1 MAGHSKWANIRHRKA
16 QVDAK
21 KGKIFAKVIRAIIT
35 AARQGGGDPERNP
48 RLRLAIQW
56 AREVNMP
63 SENIKRAIQRGTGE
77 IPGASYEE
85 VSYEGYGPGGVAV
98 LVEAMTDNRNRTTAE
113 IRHIFSR
120 YGGNLGEAGCVSW
133 VFERKGVLTFE
144 GVDEDQVME
153 IAIEAGAEDVKVNN
167 DDGTVE
173 VLTDPKDF
181 MTVREAFEK
190 ANLKPLRAEVTMLP
204 KSTTRLEGDEAIKML
219 KLMEALEDHDDVQHV
234 YANFDI
240 PDEILERMGAA
251 A

>member
-16 QVDAK
+16 QVDAQR
-21 KGKIFAKVIRAIIT
+21 GKLFAKVIRAIIT
-35 AARQGGGDPERNP
+35 AAREGGGDPEKNP

-63 SENIKRAIQRGTGE
+63 SENVKRAIQRGTGE
-77 IPGASYEE
+77 IPGAAYEE

-120 YGGNLGEAGCVSW
+120 YGGSLGEVGCVSW
-133 VFERKGVLTFE
+133 VFERKGILSFE
-144 GVDEDQVME
+144 GVSEDKVME
-153 IAIEAGAEDVKVNN
+153 VALDAGAEDVRVQS
-167 DDGTVE
+167 DGTIE
-173 VLTDPKDF
+173 VITDSKDF
-181 MTVREAFEK
+181 MAVREAFEK
-190 ANLKPLRAEVTMLP
+190 AKIKPVRAEVTMIP
-204 KSTTRLEGDEAIKML
+204 KSTTRLEGEDAVRML

-240 PDEILERMGAA
+240 PDEIMEKIGAA

>member
-16 QVDAK
+16 QVDAQ
-21 KGKIFAKVIRAIIT
+21 KGKVFAKVIRAIIT
-35 AARQGGGDPERNP
+35 AAREGGGDPEKNP

-77 IPGASYEE
+77 LPGATYEE
-85 VSYEGYGPGGVAV
+85 VNYEGYGPGGVAV
-98 LVEAMTDNRNRTTAE
+98 LVEAVTDNRNRTTAE
-113 IRHIFSR
+113 IRHIFSK
-120 YGGNLGEAGCVSW
+120 YGGNLGEVGCVSW

-144 GVDEDQVME
+144 GVSEDEVME
-153 IAIEAGAEDVKVNN
+153 IALDAGAEDVRVQE
-167 DDGTVE
+167 DGTIE

-181 MTVREAFEK
+181 ITVREAFE
-190 ANLKPLRAEVTMLP
+190 NSNVKPVRAEVTMIP
-204 KSTTRLEGDEAIKML
+204 KTTTRLEGDDAIRML

-240 PDEILERMGAA
+240 PDEIMEKISTAA
-251 A
+251 

>member
-16 QVDAK
+16 QVDAQR
-21 KGKIFAKVIRAIIT
+21 GKIFAKVIRAIIT
-35 AARQGGGDPERNP
+35 AAREGGGDPEKNP

-63 SENIKRAIQRGTGE
+63 SENVKRAIQRGTGE
-77 IPGASYEE
+77 IPGATYEE
-85 VSYEGYGPGGVAV
+85 VNYEGYGPGGVAV

-120 YGGNLGEAGCVSW
+120 YGGSLGEVGCVSW

-144 GVDEDQVME
+144 GTSEDKVME
-153 IAIEAGAEDVKVNN
+153 IALDAGAEDVKVN
-167 DDGTVE
+167 DDGSIE
-173 VLTDPKDF
+173 VTTDPKDF
-181 MTVREAFEK
+181 ISVREAFEK
-190 ANLKPLRAEVTMLP
+190 AGLKPTRAEVTMVP
-204 KSTTRLEGDEAIKML
+204 KSTTRLEGEDAVRML

-240 PDEILERMGAA
+240 PDEIMEKIGEAA
-251 A
+251 

>member
-16 QVDAK
+16 QVDAQR
-21 KGKIFAKVIRAIIT
+21 GKLFAKVIRAIIT
-35 AARQGGGDPERNP
+35 AAREGGGDPEKNP

-63 SENIKRAIQRGTGE
+63 SENVKKAIQRGTGE
-77 IPGASYEE
+77 IPGAAYEE

-98 LVEAMTDNRNRTTAE
+98 LVEAVTDNRNRTTAE

-120 YGGNLGEAGCVSW
+120 YGGSLGEVGCVSW
-133 VFERKGVLTFE
+133 VFERRGILTFE
-144 GVDEDQVME
+144 GVSEDKVME
-153 IAIEAGAEDVKVNN
+153 IALDAGAEDVRVQ
-167 DDGTVE
+167 DDGTIE
-173 VLTDPKDF
+173 VVTDPKDF
-181 MTVREAFEK
+181 MSVREAFEK
-190 ANLKPLRAEVTMLP
+190 SNIKPVRAEVTMIP
-204 KSTTRLEGDEAIKML
+204 KSTTRLEGEDAVRML

-240 PDEILERMGAA
+240 PDEIMEKIGAA

>member
-16 QVDAK
+16 QVDAQR
-21 KGKIFAKVIRAIIT
+21 GKIFAKVIRAIIT
-35 AARQGGGDPERNP
+35 AAREGGGDPDKNP

-63 SENIKRAIQRGTGE
+63 SENVKKAIQRGTGE
-77 IPGASYEE
+77 IPGAAYEE

-98 LVEAMTDNRNRTTAE
+98 LIEAVTDNRNRTTAE

-120 YGGNLGEAGCVSW
+120 YGGSLGEVGCVSW
-133 VFERKGVLTFE
+133 VFERKGILAFE
-144 GVDEDQVME
+144 GVSEDKVME
-153 IAIEAGAEDVKVNN
+153 IALDAGAEDVKVQE
-167 DDGTVE
+167 DGTIE
-173 VLTDPKDF
+173 VITDPKDF
-181 MTVREAFEK
+181 MSVREAFEK
-190 ANLKPLRAEVTMLP
+190 SNIKPIRAEVTMIP
-204 KSTTRLEGDEAIKML
+204 KSTTRLEGEDAVRML

-240 PDEILERMGAA
+240 PDEIMEKIGAA

>member
-16 QVDAK
+16 QVDAQR
-21 KGKIFAKVIRAIIT
+21 GKIFAKVIRAIIT
-35 AARQGGGDPERNP
+35 AAREGGGDPEKNP

-63 SENIKRAIQRGTGE
+63 SENVKRAIQRGTGE
-77 IPGASYEE
+77 IPGATYEE
-85 VSYEGYGPGGVAV
+85 VNYEGYGPGGVAV

-120 YGGNLGEAGCVSW
+120 YGGSLGEVGCVSW

-144 GVDEDQVME
+144 GVSEDKVME
-153 IAIEAGAEDVKVNN
+153 IALDAGAEDVKVNE
-167 DDGTVE
+167 DGTIE
-173 VLTDPKDF
+173 VTTDPKDF
-181 MTVREAFEK
+181 MVVREAFEK
-190 ANLKPLRAEVTMLP
+190 ANLKPVRAEVTMVP
-204 KSTTRLEGDEAIKML
+204 KSTTRLEGEDAIRML

-240 PDEILERMGAA
+240 PDEIMEKIGAA